1 MAENAADSDGSE
13 TTPPPM
19 FDKKEETEAA
29 FWRLKKASDK
39 SREER
44 VKRVL
49 AQEGE
54 GLLTTL
60 GRVVYIST
68 CMLFDGVV
76 LLEVPVSMGR
86 TLAAWSLYVV
96 LLVVAIKLQR
106 DLYEKWFD
114 VDISQMDFDQQ

>member
-1 MAENAADSDGSE
+1 MEENEVESE
-13 TTPPPM
+13 MVENTPPM
-19 FDKKEETEAA
+19 FNNKEEAEAA

-49 AQEGE
+49 AQGGE

-60 GRVVYIST
+60 GRVVYISA
-68 CMLFDGVV
+68 CILFDGLV
-76 LLEVPVSMGR
+76 LTEIPVSMGK
-86 TLAAWSLYVV
+86 TIVAWSLYAV
-96 LLVVAIKLQR
+96 LLVAAIKLQY
-106 DLYEKWFD
+106 DLYGKWFD

>member
-1 MAENAADSDGSE
+1 MAENEADSDGSE
-13 TTPPPM
+13 TTSPPM

-54 GLLTTL
+54 GILTTL
-60 GRVVYIST
+60 GRVVYISA
-68 CMLFDGVV
+68 CMLFDGLV
-76 LLEVPVSMGR
+76 LLEIPVSMGR

>member
-1 MAENAADSDGSE
+1 MAENEAGSDGSE
-13 TTPPPM
+13 TPPPPI
-19 FDKKEETEAA
+19 FDNKEEAEAA

-60 GRVVYIST
+60 GRVVYISA
-68 CMLFDGVV
+68 CMLFDGVL

-114 VDISQMDFDQQ
+114 VDISQMDFDLQ

>member
-1 MAENAADSDGSE
+1 MEENEVDSERLENS
-13 TTPPPM
+13 PPM
-19 FDKKEETEAA
+19 FDKKEEAEAA

-54 GLLTTL
+54 GLLTTF
-60 GRVVYIST
+60 GRVVYISA
-68 CMLFDGVV
+68 CILFDGLV
-76 LLEVPVSMGR
+76 LMEIPVSMGR

>member
-1 MAENAADSDGSE
+1 MKENEVDSEVIENA
-13 TTPPPM
+13 PPM
-19 FDKKEETEAA
+19 FDKKEEAEAA

-44 VKRVL
+44 GKRVM

-54 GLLTTL
+54 GLLTTF
-60 GRVVYIST
+60 GRVVYISA
-68 CMLFDGVV
+68 CILFDGLV
-76 LLEVPVSMGR
+76 LMEIPVSMGR

-106 DLYEKWFD
+106 DLYDKWFD

>member
-1 MAENAADSDGSE
+1 
-13 TTPPPM
+13 
-19 FDKKEETEAA
+19 
-29 FWRLKKASDK
+29 
-39 SREER
+39 
-44 VKRVL
+44 
-49 AQEGE
+49 
-54 GLLTTL
+54 
-60 GRVVYIST
+60 
-68 CMLFDGVV
+68 MLFDGVV

>member
-1 MAENAADSDGSE
+1 MEENEVDSE
-13 TTPPPM
+13 RFENPPPM
-19 FDKKEETEAA
+19 SDKKEEAEAA

-54 GLLTTL
+54 GLLTTF

-68 CMLFDGVV
+68 CILFDGVF
-76 LLEVPVSMGR
+76 LMEIPVSMGK
-86 TLAAWSLYVV
+86 TLAAWILYAV
-96 LLVVAIKLQR
+96 LLVAAIKLQR
-106 DLYEKWFD
+106 NLYGKWFD
-114 VDISQMDFDQQ
+114 VDISEMDFNQQ

>member
-1 MAENAADSDGSE
+1 MEENEVDSE
-13 TTPPPM
+13 RLENPPPM
-19 FDKKEETEAA
+19 FDKKEEAEAA

-54 GLLTTL
+54 GLLTTF
-60 GRVVYIST
+60 GRVVYISA
-68 CMLFDGVV
+68 CILFDGLV
-76 LLEVPVSMGR
+76 LMEIPVSMGR

>member
-1 MAENAADSDGSE
+1 MKENEVDSEVIENA
-13 TTPPPM
+13 PPM
-19 FDKKEETEAA
+19 FDKNEEAEAA

-49 AQEGE
+49 AQESE

-60 GRVVYIST
+60 GRVVYISA
-68 CMLFDGVV
+68 CILFDGLV
-76 LLEVPVSMGR
+76 LTEIPVSMGR

-96 LLVVAIKLQR
+96 LLVAAIELQR
-106 DLYEKWFD
+106 DLYDKWFD
-114 VDISQMDFDQQ
+114 VNISEMDFNQQ

>member
-1 MAENAADSDGSE
+1 
-13 TTPPPM
+13 M
-19 FDKKEETEAA
+19 FDKKEEAEAA

-60 GRVVYIST
+60 GRVVYISA

-114 VDISQMDFDQQ
+114 ADISQIDFDRQ

>member
-1 MAENAADSDGSE
+1 MAENEVDSEGPDNA
-13 TTPPPM
+13 PPI

-49 AQEGE
+49 AQESE

-60 GRVVYIST
+60 GRVTFISA
-68 CMLFDGVV
+68 CIVFDGVF
-76 LLEVPVSMGR
+76 LMGIPISMGR
-86 TLAAWSLYVV
+86 TLAAWSLYAV
-96 LLVVAIKLQR
+96 LLVAAIKLQY
-106 DLYEKWFD
+106 DLYGKWFD

>member
-1 MAENAADSDGSE
+1 MEENEVESEMAENPS
-13 TTPPPM
+13 PM
-19 FDKKEETEAA
+19 FDNKEEAEAA

-49 AQEGE
+49 AQDGE
-54 GLLTTL
+54 GILTTL
-60 GRVVYIST
+60 GRVVYISA
-68 CMLFDGVV
+68 CMLFDGLV
-76 LLEVPVSMGR
+76 LLEIPVSMGR

>member
-1 MAENAADSDGSE
+1 MEENEVDSE
-13 TTPPPM
+13 RLENPPPM
-19 FDKKEETEAA
+19 FDKKEEAEAA

-44 VKRVL
+44 VKRVI

-54 GLLTTL
+54 GLLTTF
-60 GRVVYIST
+60 GRVVYISA
-68 CMLFDGVV
+68 CILFDGLV
-76 LLEVPVSMGR
+76 LMEIPVSMGR

-114 VDISQMDFDQQ
+114 VDISQRDFDQQ

>member
-1 MAENAADSDGSE
+1 MEENEVESE
-13 TTPPPM
+13 MVENTPPM
-19 FDKKEETEAA
+19 FDNKEEAEAA

-49 AQEGE
+49 AQGGE

-60 GRVVYIST
+60 GRVVYISA
-68 CMLFDGVV
+68 CILFDGLV
-76 LLEVPVSMGR
+76 LTEIPVSMGK
-86 TLAAWSLYVV
+86 TIVAWSLYAV
-96 LLVVAIKLQR
+96 LLVAAIKLQY
-106 DLYEKWFD
+106 DLYGKWFD

>member
-1 MAENAADSDGSE
+1 MEENEVESE
-13 TTPPPM
+13 MVENTPPM
-19 FDKKEETEAA
+19 FDNKEEAEAA

-49 AQEGE
+49 AQGGE

-60 GRVVYIST
+60 GRVVYISA
-68 CMLFDGVV
+68 CILFDG
-76 LLEVPVSMGR
+76 LMLTEIPVSMGK
-86 TLAAWSLYVV
+86 TIVAWSLYAV
-96 LLVVAIKLQR
+96 LLVAAIKLQY
-106 DLYEKWFD
+106 DLYGKWFD

>member
-1 MAENAADSDGSE
+1 MAENEADSDGSE

-19 FDKKEETEAA
+19 FDKKEEAEAA
-29 FWRLKKASDK
+29 FWRMKKASDEW
-39 SREER
+39 REER

-60 GRVVYIST
+60 GRVVYISA
-68 CMLFDGVV
+68 CMLFDSVV

-114 VDISQMDFDQQ
+114 VGISQIDFDRQ

>member
-1 MAENAADSDGSE
+1 MEENEVDSERLENS
-13 TTPPPM
+13 PPM
-19 FDKKEETEAA
+19 FDKKEEAEAA

-44 VKRVL
+44 VKRVM

-54 GLLTTL
+54 GLLTTF
-60 GRVVYIST
+60 GRVVYISA
-68 CMLFDGVV
+68 CILFDGLV
-76 LLEVPVSMGR
+76 LMEIPVSMGR

-106 DLYEKWFD
+106 DLYDKWFD

>member
-1 MAENAADSDGSE
+1 MAENAANSDRSE
-13 TTPPPM
+13 PTPPPM
-19 FDKKEETEAA
+19 FAKKEEAEAA

-44 VKRVL
+44 VKRVM

-54 GLLTTL
+54 GILTTL
-60 GRVVYIST
+60 GRVVYISA
-68 CMLFDGVV
+68 CMLFDGLV
-76 LLEVPVSMGR
+76 LIEIPVSMGR

-106 DLYEKWFD
+106 DLYGKWFD

>member
-1 MAENAADSDGSE
+1 MAENEADSDGSE

-49 AQEGE
+49 AQDGE
-54 GLLTTL
+54 GILTTL
-60 GRVVYIST
+60 GRVVYIS
-68 CMLFDGVV
+68 
-76 LLEVPVSMGR
+76 
-86 TLAAWSLYVV
+86 A
-96 LLVVAIKLQR
+96 
-106 DLYEKWFD
+106 
-114 VDISQMDFDQQ
+114 